1 MRLLPIACA
10 CAGLLAAACESPQTS
25 DSAATGTENPPAAA
39 VGGAGT
45 GDGSAS
51 AAPTVERLGG
61 LTVGSAE
68 DFVVNV
74 RDRVLF
80 GFDSFALSEEARRI
94 VANQAAWLRKHPGVN
109 VTLEGHADERGT
121 REYNLALGE
130 RRANSVRDHMVE
142 LGIAPGRISTI
153 SYGKERPVDFAS
165 NEDAWRRNRRVVTVV
180 AGGSS

>member
-1 MRLLPIACA
+1 MRFLPVACA
-10 CAGLLAAACESPQTS
+10 CVGLLVAACESPQTEE
-25 DSAATGTENPPAAA
+25 SAETGAETA
-39 VGGAGT
+39 VAGNGGA
-45 GDGSAS
+45 S
-51 AAPTVERLGG
+51 APTVERLGG
-61 LTVGSAE
+61 LDAGSAE

-80 GFDSFALSEEARRI
+80 GFDRFDLSDEAQEI
-94 VANQAAWLRKHPGVN
+94 VRNQVVWLKDNPGVK

-130 RRANSVRDHMVE
+130 RRANSVRDYMIE
-142 LGIAPGRISTI
+142 LGIAPDRISTI

-165 NEDAWRRNRRVVTVV
+165 TEEAWSRNRRAVTVV